1 MFLCMLPVIFVT
13 NVTFLKREGEM
24 FSLVPA
30 SISIAQLLK
39 RLDYAD
45 GKHLFTFCEEIDT
58 LTKSNRSGAWS
69 QKSDIYRNAFDN
81 AEYGQDYISENS
93 YSANLPV
100 YYNLLILGTPRATQ
114 RFFKDPEDGLCS
126 RVLFITLPD
135 QFGAKMPI
143 FKPLSETQHQ
153 AIANKVKQLME
164 RTTVLDLSWL
174 YPEVEAWLEE
184 KRQLAARFMNESV
197 NIFMRRCSVMG
208 FRAAMVAQAL
218 WSKPQAKQ
226 EETKSLF
233 RFVADYSLFELVMRF
248 GEMMVVS
255 DEVKDSFTS
264 HPILQMLPDKFT
276 REQLEEKAKLA
287 GYKTPSKVILHR
299 FIRSGFIVKRG
310 KDDFEKVKI
319 AF

>member
-1 MFLCMLPVIFVT
+1 
-13 NVTFLKREGEM
+13 
-24 FSLVPA
+24 
-30 SISIAQLLK
+30 
-39 RLDYAD
+39 
-45 GKHLFTFCEEIDT
+45 
-58 LTKSNRSGAWS
+58 
-69 QKSDIYRNAFDN
+69 
-81 AEYGQDYISENS
+81 
-93 YSANLPV
+93 
-100 YYNLLILGTPRATQ
+100 
-114 RFFKDPEDGLCS
+114 
-126 RVLFITLPD
+126 
-135 QFGAKMPI
+135 
-143 FKPLSETQHQ
+143 
-153 AIANKVKQLME
+153 
-164 RTTVLDLSWL
+164 
-174 YPEVEAWLEE
+174 
-184 KRQLAARFMNESV
+184 MNESV

>member
-1 MFLCMLPVIFVT
+1 MEKSLTL
-13 NVTFLKREGEM
+13 EM
-24 FSLVPA
+24 
-30 SISIAQLLK
+30 
-39 RLDYAD
+39 D
-45 GKHLFTFCEEIDT
+45 
-58 LTKSNRSGAWS
+58 
-69 QKSDIYRNAFDN
+69 
-81 AEYGQDYISENS
+81 
-93 YSANLPV
+93 
-100 YYNLLILGTPRATQ
+100 
-114 RFFKDPEDGLCS
+114 
-126 RVLFITLPD
+126 
-135 QFGAKMPI
+135 
-143 FKPLSETQHQ
+143 
-153 AIANKVKQLME
+153 
-164 RTTVLDLSWL
+164 WL

-208 FRAAMVAQAL
+208 FRAAMVASAL

-226 EETKSLF
+226 EETKRLF

-276 REQLEEKAKLA
+276 RKQLEDKAKLA
-287 GYKTPSKVILHR
+287 GYKTPTKLILHR
-299 FIRSGFIVKRG
+299 FIRSGFIVKQG

>member
-1 MFLCMLPVIFVT
+1 
-13 NVTFLKREGEM
+13 M

-143 FKPLSETQHQ
+143 FKPLSEAQHQ

-184 KRQLAARFMNESV
+184 KRQIAARFMNESV

-208 FRAAMVAQAL
+208 FRAAMVASAL
-218 WSKPQAKQ
+218 WTRMDDGKRDIVRR
-226 EETKSLF
+226 LF

-276 REQLEEKAKLA
+276 RKQLEEKAKLA
-287 GYKTPSKVILHR
+287 GFKSSGKLILHR
-299 FIRSGFIVKRG
+299 FIRAGFIVKRG
-310 KDDFEKVKI
+310 KDDYEKVKI
-319 AF
+319 SF